1 VMIACVVVIVVIVAV
16 VQAVGDVVA
25 RRLDHR

>member
-1 VMIACVVVIVVIVAV
+1 MVACVVVIVVIVAV
-16 VQAVGDVVA
+16 VQAVGDTVA